1 MNRHIYTPAELA
13 FLKAAYKK
21 MNRRDTTAAF
31 NEHFKLQLS
40 EKQITACLK
49 NHKFRSGRN
58 NQFQKG
64 NTSWNKGVRGYMGAN
79 DTSFKKGNRPHTWCP
94 VGTERCESKDKY
106 IKVKV
111 GEPNKWKFKHILT
124 WEKHRGPVPKGK
136 VITFIDGDKT
146 NCSDINNLQAIDR
159 GTLAQ
164 FNKRGGSQLPSE
176 LQGVFRNVC
185 AIRVTASRRQ
195 KEITNRKERNPT

>member
-1 MNRHIYTPAELA
+1 MTRHIYTPAQLN
-13 FLKAAYKK
+13 FLREAYKK
-21 MNRRDTTAAF
+21 MGRREVAMAL
-31 NEHFKLQLS
+31 NEEFGLS
-40 EKQITACLK
+40 LTEKQVTACLK
-49 NHKFRSGRN
+49 NHKFRAGRN
-58 NQFQKG
+58 NQFKKG
-64 NTSWNKGVRGYMGAN
+64 DAPWNKRVRGYMGAN
-79 DTSFKKGNRPHTWCP
+79 DTSFKKGNRPHTWVP
-94 VGTERCESKDKY
+94 VGTERLETKDKY

-146 NCSDINNLQAIDR
+146 NCNDINNLQAIDR

-164 FNKRGGSQLPSE
+164 FNKRGGSQLPKE

-185 AIRVTASRRQ
+185 AIKVTASRRQ
-195 KEITNRKERNPT
+195 KKISSRTQRKPT